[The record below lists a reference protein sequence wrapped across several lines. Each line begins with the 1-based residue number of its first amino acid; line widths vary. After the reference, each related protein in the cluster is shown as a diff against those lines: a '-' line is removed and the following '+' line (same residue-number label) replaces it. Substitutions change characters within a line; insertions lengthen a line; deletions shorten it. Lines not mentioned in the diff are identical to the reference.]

1 MCVLSY
7 GDIFQHDRSYMTN
20 KKSNLRKTG
29 THYEKLAGA
38 LLTEKG
44 YVIRQYN
51 FRCPYAEIDIVAE
64 HEGFLVFCEVKY
76 RSCKR
81 AGSSLEAVDAKKQK
95 RISRGALF
103 YMQKEHLSHMPCRFD
118 VVGIDEGK
126 VTVLTDAFPFRC

>member
-1 MCVLSY
+1 M
-7 GDIFQHDRSYMTN
+7 RT
-20 KKSNLRKTG
+20 KKSDVKKTG
-29 THYEKLAGA
+29 TYYEKLAGA
-38 LLTEKG
+38 LLAERG

-76 RSCKR
+76 RSCKK

-103 YMQKEHLSHMPCRFD
+103 YMQKERLYHMPCRFD
-118 VVGIDEGK
+118 VVGIDGDQ
-126 VTVLTDAFPFRC
+126 VTVLTDAFPFRY